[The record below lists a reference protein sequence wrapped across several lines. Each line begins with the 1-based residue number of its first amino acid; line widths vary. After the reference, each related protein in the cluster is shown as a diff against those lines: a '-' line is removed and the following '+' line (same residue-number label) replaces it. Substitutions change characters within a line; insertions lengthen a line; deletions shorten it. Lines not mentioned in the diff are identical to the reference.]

1 MEKAFEMGKTS
12 ATGSF
17 QLLIGVVTSTVI
29 MAVGAIILG
38 RLLTSDE
45 YGLYN
50 IALVPSTLI
59 VLFRDWG
66 VNSAIT
72 KYVVSLRVSHREE
85 EIPDVIVAGL
95 IFEVASG
102 IALSFLSLFLASFMA
117 SAILNKPESA
127 SYIAIISASI
137 ISGSILAASQAG
149 FVGFERME
157 LNSFTLVCQAI
168 VKVAVGPILVFLGYS
183 VLGAVIGYTLSFI
196 AAGIIGLATFYLFLI
211 RPIRRKKTTKSGITR
226 ALRAMLHF
234 GVPLSIDLILGG
246 VLVQI
251 YAFMI
256 IPLTS
261 NAMYGNYS
269 VSTNF
274 LVLPTFF
281 TTPIAMVLF
290 PAFAKLDPQKEG
302 ELIKSIFTAS
312 TKYASILVAPATI
325 VIMALSAPLVGTLY
339 GEKYVY
345 APFFLVISLVGTLIT
360 VLIGSQSSFG
370 LLSGVGKTGVLME
383 QSIMTIVVGIPLGLI
398 MIRSFGIVGLIVA
411 YTLATVPSTSWIL
424 YWIWKH
430 YDAKADFQS
439 SAKILAA
446 SAIAAVVAYSP
457 TALLSTAN
465 WIKLIIGLVLFLTV
479 YVVGAPMIGAVT
491 LTDITNL
498 RIMFSGLGV
507 FSRIIGLPLKIAEK
521 VASTRTRYPNRKH
534 TQETS
539 SERRR

>member
-1 MEKAFEMGKTS
+1 MEKAFEIGKTS
-12 ATGSF
+12 ATGGF
-17 QLLIGVVTSTVI
+17 QLLIGVVTSTI
-29 MAVGAIILG
+29 ILAVGAIILG

-50 IALVPSTLI
+50 IALVPSALI

-85 EIPDVIVAGL
+85 EIHDFIVAGL

-102 IALSFLSLFLASFMA
+102 LALSFLSLFLASFIA

-127 SYIAIISASI
+127 SYIAIVSVSI

-157 LNSFTLVCQAI
+157 LSSFTIICQAI
-168 VKVAVGPILVFLGYS
+168 VKATAGPILIFLGYS
-183 VLGAVIGYTLSFI
+183 VLGAVVGYTLGSV
-196 AAGIIGLATFYLFLI
+196 AAAIIGFATFYLILI
-211 RPIRRKKTTKSGITR
+211 RPIRRKRTTKSSLTR
-226 ALRAMLHF
+226 ALRTMLHF
-234 GVPLSIDLILGG
+234 GVPLSIDLILAG
-246 VLVQI
+246 LLLQI
-251 YAFMI
+251 YLFVV

-261 NAMYGNYS
+261 NALYGNYNIC
-269 VSTNF
+269 TNF

-281 TTPIAMVLF
+281 TTPIATVLF
-290 PAFAKLDPQKEG
+290 PAFAKLDPQKER
-302 ELIKSIFTAS
+302 ELIKNIFTAS
-312 TKYASILVAPATI
+312 TKYASILVTPVTM
-325 VIMALSAPLVGTLY
+325 VIMALSTPLVSTLY

-345 APFFLVISLVGTLIT
+345 APFFLVISLVGTLIF
-360 VLIGSQSSFG
+360 VLSGSQSSFG
-370 LLSGVGKTGVLME
+370 LLSGVGKTGMLMK

-398 MIRSFGIVGLIVA
+398 MIHSFGIVGLIIA
-411 YTLATVPSTSWIL
+411 YTLAVVPSTSWIL

-446 SAIAAVVAYSP
+446 SAIAAAVAYSP

-465 WIKLIIGLVLFLTV
+465 WIQLIIGLALFLTV
-479 YVVGAPMIGAVT
+479 YVVGAPVIGAVT

-498 RIMFSGLGV
+498 RVMFSGLGV
-507 FSRIIGLPLKIAEK
+507 LSRIIDLPLKIAEK
-521 VASTRTRYPNRKH
+521 VASTRTRYPIRKH
-534 TQETS
+534 T
-539 SERRR
+539 RNKL